1 IEIGLAVLVVQVAA
15 LGFGEQDREV
25 ARVAH
30 YFRFNAVKNFGIHV
44 SHLPRCVAMARGR
57 KKIKRFQSVGAR
69 QMGAPVSCVSDAESQ
84 SFSPSTSS
92 TLSRLNGPMRSRYS
106 SLCSPAKWMRL
117 SNRMNCSVRH
127 LRA

>member
-1 IEIGLAVLVVQVAA
+1 AVLIVQVAA
-15 LGFGEQDREV
+15 LGFGKQDGEV

-30 YFRFNAVKNFGIHV
+30 YFRVNAVKDFGIRV
-44 SHLPRCVAMARGR
+44 SHLPRCVAVARGQ
-57 KKIKRFQSVGAR
+57 KNITRFQYVGAHE
-69 QMGAPVSCVSDAESQ
+69 GCAPESWVSDAVSQ
-84 SFSPSTSS
+84 SLSPSTSL

-106 SLCSPAKWMRL
+106 SLCSPEKWMRL